1 VRHIDVDPKLLLKM
15 MEEIDRQ
22 IFVGKPP
29 EVRQTY
35 ERLQA
40 AGHPTGHARHL
51 IALVY
56 ALEMIRALR
65 SGSVDVDRYS
75 EALRKLP
82 RVPEIPKEPTQV

>member
-1 VRHIDVDPKLLLKM
+1 VRHIDVDPKLLLKV

-22 IFVGKPP
+22 IFVGEPP

-35 ERLQA
+35 DRLLA

-65 SGSVDVDRYS
+65 SGGVDVDRYS
-75 EALRKLP
+75 QVLRELP
-82 RVPEIPKEPTQV
+82 RVPEVPREP